1 MDLIEH
7 YEWCILCA
15 EDLTRETVW
24 TIFGSFGVVQET
36 TLRAALEKAHK
47 AQIDWFSTQEIAGG

>member
-15 EDLTRETVW
+15 QDQRRELVW
-24 TIFGSFGVVQET
+24 TIFGVFGTLQET

-47 AQIDWFSTQEIAGG
+47 AQIDWFSTHEET